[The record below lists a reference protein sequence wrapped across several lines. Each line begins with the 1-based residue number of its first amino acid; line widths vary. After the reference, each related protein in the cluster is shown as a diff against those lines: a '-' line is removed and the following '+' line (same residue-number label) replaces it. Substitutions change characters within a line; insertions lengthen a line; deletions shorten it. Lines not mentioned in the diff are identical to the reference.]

1 MPKFTFICEHDD
13 GTKNTH
19 ECDEVFL
26 PNVLENFE
34 AFLRGATFNFK
45 GNLDFFDDSDTEL
58 NEDYDEFEEYNTAG
72 HQAFDT
78 MASSLMS
85 ANHTDTIEQPT
96 SGKCAVCGLPEA
108 VMRIHKCWDEKCPIQ
123 SNHTHAY

>member
-34 AFLRGATFNFK
+34 AFLRGATFHFN
-45 GNLDFFDDSDTEL
+45 GHLDFFNEEL
-58 NEDYDEFEEYNTAG
+58 DEDYDGMEEYNTPG
-72 HQAFDT
+72 YQSFDS
-78 MASSLMS
+78 MVNSLMS
-85 ANHTDTIEQPT
+85 DTIEQPKP
-96 SGKCAVCGLPEA
+96 GKCSVCGLPED
-108 VMRIHKCWDEKCPIQ
+108 VMKIHKCWDVKCPIQ
-123 SNHTHAY
+123 GNHTHAY

>member
-45 GNLDFFDDSDTEL
+45 GNLDFFDDSDTVL
-58 NEDYDEFEEYNTAG
+58 DEDYDEFEEYNTAG

-85 ANHTDTIEQPT
+85 ANHTDTIAVP
-96 SGKCAVCGLPEA
+96 GRFAVCGLPEA
-108 VMRIHKCWDEKCPIQ
+108 VMKIHKCWDEKCPIQ

>member
-34 AFLRGATFNFK
+34 AFLRGATFSFK

-58 NEDYDEFEEYNTAG
+58 DEDYDGMEEYNTPG
-72 HQAFDT
+72 YQSFDS
-78 MASSLMS
+78 MINSLIS
-85 ANHTDTIEQPT
+85 DTIEQPKP
-96 SGKCAVCGLPEA
+96 GKCSVCGLPEA
-108 VMRIHKCWDEKCPIQ
+108 VMKMHKCWETKCPIQ
-123 SNHTHAY
+123 SKHNHAN

>member
-34 AFLRGATFNFK
+34 SFLRGATFYFN
-45 GNLDFFDDSDTEL
+45 GHLDFFNEEL
-58 NEDYDEFEEYNTAG
+58 DEDYDGMEEYNTPG
-72 HQAFDT
+72 YQSFDS
-78 MASSLMS
+78 MVNSLMS
-85 ANHTDTIEQPT
+85 DTIEQPKP
-96 SGKCAVCGLPEA
+96 GKCSVCGLPED
-108 VMRIHKCWDEKCPIQ
+108 VMKIHKCWDVKCPIQ
-123 SNHTHAY
+123 GNHTHAY

>member
-34 AFLRGATFNFK
+34 AFLRGATFYFN
-45 GNLDFFDDSDTEL
+45 GHLDFFNEEL
-58 NEDYDEFEEYNTAG
+58 DEDYDGMEEYNTPG
-72 HQAFDT
+72 YQSFDS
-78 MASSLMS
+78 MVNSLKNS
-85 ANHTDTIEQPT
+85 TVEQPT
-96 SGKCAVCGLPEA
+96 PGKCSVCGLPEA
-108 VMRIHKCWDEKCPIQ
+108 VMKIHKCWDVKCPIQ
-123 SNHTHAY
+123 GNHTHAY

>member
-45 GNLDFFDDSDTEL
+45 GNLDFFDDSDTL
-58 NEDYDEFEEYNTAG
+58 LDEDYDGMEEYNTSG
-72 HQAFDT
+72 YQAFDS
-78 MASSLMS
+78 MVNSLMS

-96 SGKCAVCGLPEA
+96 TGKCAVCGLSES
-108 VMRIHKCWDEKCPIQ
+108 VMKIHKCWDAKCPIQ
-123 SNHTHAY
+123 SNRNHAY

>member
-45 GNLDFFDDSDTEL
+45 GNLDFFDDSDTL
-58 NEDYDEFEEYNTAG
+58 LDEDYDGMEEYNTSG
-72 HQAFDT
+72 YQAFDS
-78 MASSLMS
+78 MANSLMS
-85 ANHTDTIEQPT
+85 ANHTDTIKHPT
-96 SGKCAVCGLPEA
+96 PGKCAVCGLSEA
-108 VMRIHKCWDEKCPIQ
+108 IMKIHKCWDAKCPIQ

>member
-26 PNVLENFE
+26 PNILENFE

-58 NEDYDEFEEYNTAG
+58 DEDYDEFEL
-72 HQAFDT
+72 
-78 MASSLMS
+78 SSWGQVAEKILDIGNGALVRVKGRVKVEKWSEGGETKS
-85 ANHTDTIEQPT
+85 A
-96 SGKCAVCGLPEA
+96 V
-108 VMRIHKCWDEKCPIQ
+108 RIAAENVTVLC
-123 SNHTHAY
+123 Y

>member
-19 ECDEVFL
+19 ECNEVFL

-34 AFLRGATFNFK
+34 AFLRGATFSFK
-45 GNLDFFDDSDTEL
+45 GNLDFFDDSDTD
-58 NEDYDEFEEYNTAG
+58 EDYDGMEEYNTPG
-72 HQAFDT
+72 YQSFDS
-78 MASSLMS
+78 MVNSLMS

-96 SGKCAVCGLPEA
+96 PGKCSVCGLPED
-108 VMRIHKCWDEKCPIQ
+108 VMKIHKCWDTKCPIQ
-123 SNHTHAY
+123 SNNHAY